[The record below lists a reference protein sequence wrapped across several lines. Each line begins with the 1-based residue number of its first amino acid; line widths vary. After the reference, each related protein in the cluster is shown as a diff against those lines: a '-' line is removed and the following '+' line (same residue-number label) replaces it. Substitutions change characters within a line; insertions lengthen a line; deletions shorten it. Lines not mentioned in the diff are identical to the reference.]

1 MIAAQSLGIQFGG
14 EYLFSDVSFI
24 VNPGDRIGLV
34 GANGAGKTTLMRTLI
49 GRQQPD
55 EGRVATNRHAVVGY
69 LPQEGVVLSDRSV
82 RDEVMTAFSEAIE
95 LEKEIEKT
103 IAEISRRANDPGSE
117 DYQDLLED
125 LGEMQ
130 HRFEAMN
137 GFSMGGEVEKILMG
151 LGFLPEDFERSCQTF
166 SGGWQMRIELAKLLL
181 RQPDLLMLD
190 EPTNHL
196 DIESLTWLESF
207 LQRYQGGILLI
218 SHDRRFLDNLCNKI
232 FEMSLKR
239 LTVYTGNYSSYLV
252 QREERVIHAQAAYEN
267 QQKMIADTE
276 KFIERFRYKATKA
289 TQVQSRVK
297 ALERLERVEAPEVDT
312 SSVKF
317 RFPPAPRSGRVVI
330 EMKNVVKRYDD
341 NLVLNGVDFALER
354 GEKVAFLGRNGE
366 GKSTFSRL
374 IAGIEGFQSGER
386 IPGHNTVIGY
396 FAQHQA
402 EDLNPRNTILETLDA
417 VATGDIRLR
426 LRSLLGAFLFHGD
439 DVFKRVGVLSG
450 GEKSRVALAKLL
462 LEPANLLI
470 FDEPTNHLDMRSKD
484 VLKQALIDFDG
495 ALIIVS
501 HDRDFLDG
509 IVGKCVEFRKGKI
522 REYLGGV
529 EDYLRQH
536 QTGSIDDAFAP
547 TRTSPAAKSATKP
560 VTTPATTT
568 AARPDPEMD
577 GLSQKERKRLEAER
591 RNKRYAATKQ
601 LRNDIAKVE
610 KEIAAQEERKS
621 GLEATMALPET
632 YSDGDKTRKT
642 QQGLADAEKK
652 LADLY
657 SKWERLSSEIEK
669 VEAGLE

>member
-69 LPQEGVVLSDRSV
+69 LPQEGVVLSDKSV

-95 LEKEIEKT
+95 LEQEIEKT
-103 IAEISRRANDPGSE
+103 IAEISRRANDPNSE
-117 DYQDLLED
+117 DYQELLED

-196 DIESLTWLESF
+196 DIESLTWLEAF

-267 QQKMIADTE
+267 QQKMIAETE

-297 ALERLERVEAPEVDT
+297 ALERLERHEAPEVDS

-386 IPGHNTVIGY
+386 IPGHNTEIGY

-402 EDLNPRNTILETLDA
+402 EDLNPRNTVLETLDA

-426 LRSLLGAFLFHGD
+426 LRTLLGAFLFHGD

-509 IVGKCVEFRKGKI
+509 IVGKCIEFRKGKI

-547 TRTSPAAKSATKP
+547 TRNTSSSKTASKSSPAASS
-560 VTTPATTT
+560 ATTT
-568 AARPDPEMD
+568 RPDAETD

-601 LRNDIAKVE
+601 LRNEIAKVE
-610 KEIAAQEERKS
+610 KDIATYEERKS
-621 GLEATMALPET
+621 NLEVTMALPET
-632 YSDGDKTRKT
+632 YGDGDKTRKT
-642 QQGLADAEKK
+642 QQGLADAEKR
-652 LADLY
+652 LAELY